1 MEETLKKRLE
11 RDALFLSKTVRLLHI
26 SKPFIRIVT
35 SFMEARRLHKK
46 FEFLYAKNRKI
57 LGKIF
62 YVKNK
67 KSRVLRSYKV
77 LETLYLE
84 EKDTMV
90 VKYRERIFLKN
101 GIIRERTAKKFQNI
115 KILEH
120 KLGRAL

>member
-11 RDALFLSKTVRLLHI
+11 RDALFLSKMVR
-26 SKPFIRIVT
+26 SFAPFIKIMD
-35 SFMEARRLHKK
+35 SFVRAHVLHKK
-46 FEFLYAKNRKI
+46 FEFLYAKNKRV
-57 LGKIF
+57 LGKNF
-62 YVKNK
+62 YIKNNK
-67 KSRVLRSYKV
+67 NRVLRSYKL

-84 EKDTMV
+84 EKDIMV

-101 GIIRERTAKKFQNI
+101 GVVRERTAKRFQDI

>member
-1 MEETLKKRLE
+1 
-11 RDALFLSKTVRLLHI
+11 VR
-26 SKPFIRIVT
+26 SFAPFIGIMT
-35 SFMEARRLHKK
+35 SFLEAHRLHKK
-46 FEFLYAKNRKI
+46 FEFLYAKNRRI

-84 EKDTMV
+84 EKDTVV

-101 GIIRERTAKKFQNI
+101 GVIHERTTKKFQDI

>member
-11 RDALFLSKTVRLLHI
+11 RDALFLSKMVR
-26 SKPFIRIVT
+26 SFEPFIRMVA

-46 FEFLYAKNRKI
+46 FESLYAKNRKI

-101 GIIRERTAKKFQNI
+101 GIIRERTAKKFQDI

>member
-1 MEETLKKRLE
+1 MKMIRSFT
-11 RDALFLSKTVRLLHI
+11 
-26 SKPFIRIVT
+26 PFIRIIAP
-35 SFMEARRLHKK
+35 FLEARRLHN
-46 FEFLYAKNRKI
+46 EVLYAKNRRI

-101 GIIRERTAKKFQNI
+101 GVIHERTAKKVSG
-115 KILEH
+115 H
-120 KLGRAL
+120 

>member
-11 RDALFLSKTVRLLHI
+11 RDALFLSKMAR
-26 SKPFIRIVT
+26 SFAPFIRIVA

-46 FEFLYAKNRKI
+46 FESLYAKNRKI

-67 KSRVLRSYKV
+67 KSRILRSYKV

-101 GIIRERTAKKFQNI
+101 GVIHERTAKKFQDI

-120 KLGRAL
+120 KLRRAL